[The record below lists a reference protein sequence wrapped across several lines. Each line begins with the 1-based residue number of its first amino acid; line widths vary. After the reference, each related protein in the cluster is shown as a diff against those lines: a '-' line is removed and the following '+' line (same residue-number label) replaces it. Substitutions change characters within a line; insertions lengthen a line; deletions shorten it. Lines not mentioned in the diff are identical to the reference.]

1 MSMNRRKV
9 PGRRYHPD
17 VLAFSPNIGID
28 LPNQAKPEQVQ
39 KSLEMLR
46 ARSLAMAQEMIHY
59 GTDKVVDRVQTTVDP
74 NLITGIKVG
83 FDPLIAF
90 TVPDSQILEITRIG
104 VYYSEAAVAKCVDA
118 VGWRVVVDDGRVSY
132 ISDPVD
138 EYFYLS
144 LGDVQRPSHLDHLWI
159 QSGET
164 ISLELHTNTAFNEH
178 ITLTG
183 RLSGRLYD
191 PASSQAI
198 F

>member
-1 MSMNRRKV
+1 MVVNRRKV

-17 VLAFSPNIGID
+17 VQLLSPNINLE
-28 LPNQAKPEQVQ
+28 LPDQADPEQVQ
-39 KSLEMLR
+39 LALANLR
-46 ARSLAMAQEMIHY
+46 ARNLAMSREMIHY
-59 GTDKVVDRVQTTVDP
+59 GTDKIVDQVQTVVDP
-74 NLITGIKVG
+74 NLITGAKVG
-83 FDPLIAF
+83 FDPLVSF
-90 TVPDSQILEITRIG
+90 TVPDNQILSVTRIG
-104 VYYSEAAVAKCVDA
+104 VYYSDPVVAKSVDA
-118 VGWRVVVDDGRVSY
+118 VGWRVVVDSGRVAY

-144 LGDVQRPSHLDHLWI
+144 LGDVQRPSHIDHLWL

-164 ISLELHTNTAFNEH
+164 ISLELHTDSAFNEH

-183 RLSGRLYD
+183 RISGRLYD